1 MKENHK
7 SCMAQVPM
15 FSNLTASEIDDII
28 MIARHK
34 NFEKGDTIINAG
46 EELNSLMV
54 VFKGRVKNLRY
65 SEDGKEQVIRILSP
79 GDFFGELALF
89 HNKISSSTTIATE
102 PSTICVVNSD
112 KLKELMSHN
121 STMMFKMMKELSK
134 RIINLEARLEYNSLS
149 SAIGKLAR
157 MLIELK
163 KGDLVLLPSTKS
175 DLASQLGISSETFS
189 RKLRE
194 LESMGLIKSLT
205 NKKIL
210 IIKQNELIKIYQD
223 NY

>member
-1 MKENHK
+1 MKKNHK